1 MGQAVLRNL
10 TCWLMIAI
18 FPASLWA
25 ADTRAAMLY
34 AKGTA
39 WVNGASVPRSSAI
52 FPGDLVQTPPE
63 SLAQINAS
71 GSNVMVLSNS
81 LVKFEGNAVSIEH
94 GGVSVATSKG
104 MTTRFGEVTVT
115 PVSSDWTEFEVT
127 DVDGTVQV
135 AARKGDVSVSD
146 GQETATLPEG
156 QQATVDDPQKKKK
169 KRRKAGAIIPA
180 GSGPWLSSPWAIG
193 IGAAAVGGVTIWVLL
208 QGDDPMSPKDP

>member
-25 ADTRAAMLY
+25 ADARAAMLY